1 MRTRC
6 SGRFV
11 AVVVG
16 GLLALASPAQAA
28 HPSGSHVYLG
38 NASANSLSVVEP
50 ATSPVVGNVTLGL
63 QPAGRAVHPDGTRV
77 DVVKNESSD
86 VSVMDTASLS
96 VVAVAVGQRPIGVA
110 LDPAGGRVYVT
121 HAMSNTVTVLQAA
134 TDAIAATI
142 PVGVG
147 PRGVA
152 VHRAGSHV
160 YAATGS
166 GVISG
171 IDTVTHDVTNVTIAP
186 GLYGIAVTPPGGDV
200 YVVSQEAGADFVV
213 DTPAPCDSTALE
225 QALAATQAQAS
236 ALQTTNQAL
245 GAENGRLQS
254 DRAAVRATIV
264 SFVRMLFGERVDENV
279 AGAVRA
285 VALAEL
291 TAARAVTPRSWRVQ
305 HAQGSFD
312 QGDKAMRGRDWRRA
326 VREYREAGAIV
337 QRIRGERHRTAEVP
351 ASVVTEP
358 APAAPATLPSTTGA
372 CDTTPLEQ
380 AVAATERRIA
390 SLQAASQALT
400 TNNARLRA
408 ELAAAR
414 SGITSFVRRLFGE
427 GTDANVAAAARDA
440 SLAELTAAHEA
451 ASHDRRL
458 RLAQHSFDHGQH
470 AMRKHDWGRAVH
482 EFRETHELCE
492 RILRDKARS
501 PARPVTS
508 D

>member
-11 AVVVG
+11 AVVVV
-16 GLLALASPAQAA
+16 GLIALASPGQAA
-28 HPSGSHVYLG
+28 PFGTAVHPSGSHVYIG
-38 NASANSLSVVEP
+38 NANANSVSVIET
-50 ATSPVVGNVTLGL
+50 ATRTVVGNVTVGL
-63 QPAGRAVHPDGTRV
+63 QSAGLAQHPDGTR
-77 DVVKNESSD
+77 
-86 VSVMDTASLS
+86 A
-96 VVAVAVGQRPIGVA
+96 
-110 LDPAGGRVYVT
+110 
-121 HAMSNTVTVLQAA
+121 
-134 TDAIAATI
+134 
-142 PVGVG
+142 
-147 PRGVA
+147 
-152 VHRAGSHV
+152 
-160 YAATGS
+160 
-166 GVISG
+166 
-171 IDTVTHDVTNVTIAP
+171 
-186 GLYGIAVTPPGGDV
+186 
-200 YVVSQEAGADFVV
+200 FVV
-213 DTPAPCDSTALE
+213 DTKTHTITSRIPVADGPAAFGFFIAPAPCDSTALE

-254 DRAAVRATIV
+254 DLAAVRATIV
-264 SFVRMLFGERVDENV
+264 SFVRMRFGERVDENV
-279 AGAVRA
+279 AGTVRA

-291 TAARAVTPRSWRVQ
+291 TAARAVAPRSWRVQ

-312 QGDKAMRGRDWRRA
+312 QGDNAMRGHDWRRA

-337 QRIRGERHRTAEVP
+337 ERIRGERHRTAEAP
-351 ASVVTEP
+351 ASVVREP
-358 APAAPATLPSTTGA
+358 APAAPPTLPSTTGA

-380 AVAATERRIA
+380 GVAATERQIG

-414 SGITSFVRRLFGE
+414 AGITSFVRRLFGE

-482 EFRETHELCE
+482 EFRERHELCE